1 MHSEEFVLIPKRMF
15 MSKQPLKSEILDN
28 PAYRNKAAQL
38 TLMQRNM
45 PSSEDSAE
53 RTDGVVQTEP
63 VLTERE
69 KQVDEPE
76 KMDSISDHNE
86 IDPAVA
92 KKNQKVPP
100 QVLNQ

>member
-1 MHSEEFVLIPKRMF
+1 MLSVPEKTIMHAEEFVLIPKRRF

-45 PSSEDSAE
+45 PSSEDSVE

-69 KQVDEPE
+69 K
-76 KMDSISDHNE
+76 
-86 IDPAVA
+86 
-92 KKNQKVPP
+92 
-100 QVLNQ
+100 